1 MVKENSPKF
10 YRPLKAS
17 AILGGIERVISTCG
31 MSRILCLGKTNSAHV
46 ATLLLHGVEAIGL
59 GEPHP
64 AAPDDNEKLPGES
77 FSVSTTELPF
87 QDGEFHTA
95 LVTDYLEHVP
105 AEDIGRALAEIRRV
119 AGRYVWL
126 QVTTSQGEQ
135 DAPLLTV
142 QNRAWWERMCFQA
155 GFRKH
160 PAYYSINS
168 YESLNYDGQI
178 ISILLERIPDL
189 AESKYPLSA
198 LEEERSLH
206 MDMLRDTGTRSDAHV
221 GRYHFASKYIRAGDV
236 VLDAACGLGYGT
248 YTLRGL
254 TAGSSFHGIDGS
266 SSAIAYAS
274 TCFGQDSSLTF
285 SEGYLPDCLVD
296 IPDNSVDVVVCF
308 ETLEHVEQPE
318 DLLKEFHRILRPSG
332 RIISSVPHD
341 WSDETGED
349 PNPYHFHVYDI
360 KKFSSQLE
368 KHFDV
373 EHLFGQT
380 ADRVKLANGKCEWEP
395 RQRLLREIPLDQ
407 DHSSVESEW
416 LLGVAAKSPISGL
429 NVPYVERSYTPEECL
444 AGGNALAFARDYE
457 NPWLVRSM
465 ITIGS
470 RTSNGRL
477 REKWARETLEISTP
491 NSPDAGAAL
500 CALAYLAVG
509 RDIDIDADVNDAI
522 YRYID
527 YPASTNPNV
536 LRWRVSLAYVQAL
549 LSLSHGNRD
558 EAKRLFRW
566 ILRANAASFSV
577 TLLTKPAQAGYLL
590 GLMEAVDGN
599 MPAAHRTWQRTAAE
613 LQAALA
619 EYFSAAT
626 LPLPAFVLRETSTV
640 MLFCGRMLVAE
651 RHSASLNPAPAAFFS
666 NTVNDYLSE
675 IERLTSLV
683 LDYER
688 RLLEG
693 PQENTQLSELRKY
706 VLALEQSRHDQK
718 IQMDELRQ
726 YIKDLEES
734 RAILIQQSAP
744 IQPPTET

>member
-1 MVKENSPKF
+1 
-10 YRPLKAS
+10 
-17 AILGGIERVISTCG
+17 
-31 MSRILCLGKTNSAHV
+31 
-46 ATLLLHGVEAIGL
+46 
-59 GEPHP
+59 
-64 AAPDDNEKLPGES
+64 
-77 FSVSTTELPF
+77 
-87 QDGEFHTA
+87 
-95 LVTDYLEHVP
+95 
-105 AEDIGRALAEIRRV
+105 
-119 AGRYVWL
+119 
-126 QVTTSQGEQ
+126 
-135 DAPLLTV
+135 
-142 QNRAWWERMCFQA
+142 
-155 GFRKH
+155 
-160 PAYYSINS
+160 
-168 YESLNYDGQI
+168 
-178 ISILLERIPDL
+178 
-189 AESKYPLSA
+189 
-198 LEEERSLH
+198 
-206 MDMLRDTGTRSDAHV
+206 
-221 GRYHFASKYIRAGDV
+221 
-236 VLDAACGLGYGT
+236 
-248 YTLRGL
+248 
-254 TAGSSFHGIDGS
+254 
-266 SSAIAYAS
+266 
-274 TCFGQDSSLTF
+274 
-285 SEGYLPDCLVD
+285 
-296 IPDNSVDVVVCF
+296 
-308 ETLEHVEQPE
+308 
-318 DLLKEFHRILRPSG
+318 
-332 RIISSVPHD
+332 
-341 WSDETGED
+341 
-349 PNPYHFHVYDI
+349 
-360 KKFSSQLE
+360 
-368 KHFDV
+368 
-373 EHLFGQT
+373 
-380 ADRVKLANGKCEWEP
+380 
-395 RQRLLREIPLDQ
+395 
-407 DHSSVESEW
+407 
-416 LLGVAAKSPISGL
+416 
-429 NVPYVERSYTPEECL
+429 
-444 AGGNALAFARDYE
+444 
-457 NPWLVRSM
+457 
-465 ITIGS
+465 
-470 RTSNGRL
+470 
-477 REKWARETLEISTP
+477 LEISTP

-651 RHSASLNPAPAAFFS
+651 RHSASLNPTPAAFFS